1 MLDSSDVGVWPVGPA
16 AVTVTITSTCGGTTK
31 RNARNK
37 SVATADSAESEELA
51 GAYYVTFLGDGS

>member
-1 MLDSSDVGVWPVGPA
+1 MKLKYILGMIAGL
-16 AVTVTITSTCGGTTK
+16 VTLTATSCKESTSVDAGATGD
-31 RNARNK
+31 K